1 MSRLLHERL
10 VEMLD
15 GGWAHARFDR
25 VVKDWPAELR
35 GRKPDGAAHTPW
47 EVLEHLRLCQWD
59 ILEFSR
65 DPHHKSPSFP
75 DGYWP
80 ETAEP
85 PLPESWDRSIAQFK
99 LDLDAMKAL
108 LAEPE
113 VDLLARLP
121 WGDGQDLAREAMVL
135 ADHNSYHL
143 GELML
148 LRRLQ
153 GIEE

>member
-1 MSRLLHERL
+1 MSRLLRERL
-10 VEMLD
+10 IELLD

-25 VVKDWPAELR
+25 VVKEWPPELR
-35 GRKPDGAAHTPW
+35 GRKPNGSAHTPW

-80 ETAEP
+80 ETPEP
-85 PLPESWDRSIAQFK
+85 PLPEAWDRSIAQFK

-108 LAEPE
+108 IDGPE
-113 VDLLARLP
+113 TDLLAPLP

-153 GIEE
+153 GIE

>member
-1 MSRLLHERL
+1 MSQQLRKRL
-10 VEMLD
+10 VELLN

-25 VVKDWPAELR
+25 VVKEWPVELR
-35 GRKPDGAAHTPW
+35 GRKPEGAEHTPW

-80 ETAEP
+80 ETSEP

-108 LAEPE
+108 IQAPE
-113 VDLLARLP
+113 SDLLAALP

-153 GIEE
+153 GLE